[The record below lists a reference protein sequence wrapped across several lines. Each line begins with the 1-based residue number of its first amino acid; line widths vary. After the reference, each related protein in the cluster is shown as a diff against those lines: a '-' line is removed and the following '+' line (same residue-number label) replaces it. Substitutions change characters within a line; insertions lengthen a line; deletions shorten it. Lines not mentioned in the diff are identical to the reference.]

1 MSRLYHESAAASQQS
16 YGQAGARF
24 GDSLPDPAS
33 AVELFARFAPEDV
46 TVSRIATHAGVYPN
60 QITHHSGPRTGST
73 WTPRSRCC
81 CGIRRACGPL
91 PAGLQSA
98 VICDRPGPH
107 RTGRALHPDGVTAL
121 GMGRAN
127 TSVQPS
133 LVAGMKVLFRQSTR
147 YVETVLEDK
156 AWHMPKSVE
165 KEVRTFWS
173 TVFGA
178 VLLSQAGFQ
187 GVPSDLDVA
196 AMVSINRN

>member
-1 MSRLYHESAAASQQS
+1 MSQPQRVSSHSGKQVRGSVTRS
-16 YGQAGARF
+16 RIRN
-24 GDSLPDPAS
+24 S

-60 QITHHSGPRTGST
+60 QITHHFGSKDGLYVDAAFSLLLRDSARL
-73 WTPRSRCC
+73 RSLS
-81 CGIRRACGPL
+81 RRASSP
-91 PAGLQSA
+91 QSFVTALARTALA
-98 VICDRPGPH
+98 VPSTPMV
-107 RTGRALHPDGVTAL
+107 VTAL

-196 AMVSINRN
+196 AMVSIDRN